1 MGDVVMTGDWMNFGP
16 LRRQHLRNKGRRRRR
31 PGQQDDIVELVALS
45 AGWVLIVLGVLHVAG
60 LAYLPLGTR

>member
-1 MGDVVMTGDWMNFGP
+1 MIGEWMKFGP
-16 LRRQHLRNKGRRRRR
+16 LRPQHLKDKGRRRQRR
-31 PGQQDDIVELVALS
+31 PGQQDDILELLALS

>member
-1 MGDVVMTGDWMNFGP
+1 MAPPSQGSEPPTKPGRFRR
-16 LRRQHLRNKGRRRRR
+16 RRQRR
-31 PGQQDDIVELVALS
+31 PGQQDDILELLALS

>member
-1 MGDVVMTGDWMNFGP
+1 MIAEWMKFDR
-16 LRRQHLRNKGRRRRR
+16 LRPQHAKEKGRRRRRR
-31 PGQQDDIVELVALS
+31 PGQRDDIVELLALS